1 MARLLPITVRVTKL
15 LVISVLLLSACS
27 RDSAPASSTGSTSAT
42 AAAAVLPAGIVRVTD
57 TSQVCMVNDQ
67 YMGRP
72 QIPVEV
78 EGRTYFGCC
87 PACKEKLEQQPA
99 MRTAQD
105 PVTGEP
111 VDKAKAI
118 IVQDSTGNVLYFA
131 SEDTLRRFRG

>member
-1 MARLLPITVRVTKL
+1 MTKL
-15 LVISVLLLSACS
+15 VVLLVSALSLAACS
-27 RDSAPASSTGSTSAT
+27 RDTSPPSTSSSSAS
-42 AAAAVLPAGIVRVTD
+42 VLPAGMSRVSD
-57 TSQVCMVNDQ
+57 PSQVCMVNDQ
-67 YMGRP
+67 FMGKP

-87 PACKEKLEQQPA
+87 AMCKDKLTKQPES
-99 MRTAQD
+99 RTAQD

-118 IVQDSTGNVLYFA
+118 IVQDSDGRVKYFA